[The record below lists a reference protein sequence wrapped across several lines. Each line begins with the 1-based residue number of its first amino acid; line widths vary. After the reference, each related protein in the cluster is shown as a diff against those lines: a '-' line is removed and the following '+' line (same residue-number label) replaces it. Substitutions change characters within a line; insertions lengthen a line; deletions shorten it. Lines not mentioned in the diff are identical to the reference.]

1 MSESFQVV
9 VITKKLP
16 LFWKDFKNYLKHEH
30 KEIRFEDLIVKLRI
44 EEEH

>member
-9 VITKKLP
+9 VITKKLSP
-16 LFWKDFKNYLKHEH
+16 FWKDFKNYLKHEH
-30 KEIRFEDLIVKLRI
+30 KEMRFEDLIMKLRI